1 MIPLKHNPMMLPRVN
16 DLFKLRT
23 PDSLPDVPLSKLESI
38 FDVATNNITAT
49 IPGHFFRHIY
59 MPIELY
65 DPTTETKLK
74 TWSDI
79 GLTLYDLS
87 EAYWSQYSRGLL
99 DAPYY
104 LCADG
109 TEQTKMLL
117 ELARKAKSVL
127 TKNKYKYL
135 KLIESLGLEYNPLFN
150 VDGVEIRQRLANEGV
165 NNVKTSTTNNI
176 GTKEYNATAD
186 SDYVKTTHNVAP
198 YDSPTTKEEYNDE
211 TKGQETGSIQD
222 GYVSF
227 DEDSTTHEIS
237 PSWNNGPQGGTP
249 VTNNSKYVR
258 DSRNRFTGESSTN
271 DTTYTHNTAMNKIGT
286 LVESDADDDVK
297 QYQVNPGSES
307 EYYVERDDTAFGYRL
322 IGGDKM
328 EVEKLIR
335 QGNIG
340 VTKTTE
346 LIEDQRELVKFSIID
361 EYFNDIN
368 KMILVGNWG

>member
-16 DLFKLRT
+16 DLFKLRA
-23 PDSLPDVPLSKLESI
+23 PDQLPERPLSNLEGI
-38 FDVATNNITAT
+38 FDVATNNISPIT
-49 IPGHFFRHIY
+49 GHFFRHIY

-65 DPTTETKLK
+65 DSTTQAKLK
-74 TWSDI
+74 TWVDI

-87 EAYWSQYSRGLL
+87 EAYWSQYSRAFL

-104 LCADG
+104 LCHDS
-109 TEQTKMLL
+109 TEKATQML
-117 ELARKAKSVL
+117 ELGRKAKSVL
-127 TKNKYKYL
+127 NRNKYKYL

-150 VDGVEIRQRLANEGV
+150 VDGVEIRQRLENEGV
-165 NNVKTSTTNNI
+165 NDVSETNGN
-176 GTKEYNATAD
+176 TQTFNNLKD
-186 SDYVKTTHNVAP
+186 QHNVAP
-198 YDSPTTKEEYNDE
+198 YDSTAVKEEYND
-211 TKGQETGSIQD
+211 TRTGNIS
-222 GYVSF
+222 
-227 DEDSTTHEIS
+227 DS
-237 PSWNNGPQGGTP
+237 G
-249 VTNNSKYVR
+249 
-258 DSRNRFTGESSTN
+258 NR
-271 DTTYTHNTAMNKIGT
+271 DTTYTHNNAKNMIGT
-286 LVESDADDDVK
+286 LVQSGVDDDVK
-297 QYQVNPGSES
+297 QYQVTEGEAGEA
-307 EYYVERDDTAFGYRL
+307 EYYVESDDTAFGYRL

>member
-1 MIPLKHNPMMLPRVN
+1 MLPRVN

-23 PDSLPDVPLSKLESI
+23 PDSLPDTPLSKLESI

-59 MPIELY
+59 MPLELY

-150 VDGVEIRQRLANEGV
+150 VDGVEIRQRLENEGV
-165 NNVKTSTTNNI
+165 NDVSETNGN
-176 GTKEYNATAD
+176 TQTFNNLTD
-186 SDYVKTTHNVAP
+186 THNVAP
-198 YDSPTTKEEYNDE
+198 YDSAVTKEEYND
-211 TKGQETGSIQD
+211 TRTGNIS
-222 GYVSF
+222 
-227 DEDSTTHEIS
+227 DS
-237 PSWNNGPQGGTP
+237 G
-249 VTNNSKYVR
+249 
-258 DSRNRFTGESSTN
+258 SR
-271 DTTYTHNTAMNKIGT
+271 DTTYTHKNAKNMVGT
-286 LVESDADDDVK
+286 LVQSDADDDVK
-297 QYQVNPGSES
+297 QYQVNEDSA

-340 VTKTTE
+340 IVSSQKLVQE
-346 LIEDQRELVKFSIID
+346 QRDIALFSVIE
-361 EYFNDIN
+361 EYFNDLN
-368 KMILVGNWG
+368 KIILVGNWS

>member
-16 DLFKLRT
+16 DLFKLRA
-23 PDSLPDVPLSKLESI
+23 PDQLPERPLSNLEGI
-38 FDVATNNITAT
+38 FDVATNNITPIT
-49 IPGHFFRHIY
+49 GHFFSHIY
-59 MPIELY
+59 MPLELY
-65 DPTTETKLK
+65 DSTTKAKLK
-74 TWSDI
+74 TWVDI

-104 LCADG
+104 LCHDS
-109 TEQTKMLL
+109 TEKATQML
-117 ELARKAKSVL
+117 ELGRKAKSVL
-127 TKNKYKYL
+127 NRNKYKYL

-165 NNVKTSTTNNI
+165 NDVNTSTTNNS

-186 SDYVKTTHNVAP
+186 SDNVKTTHKVSAYDGVA
-198 YDSPTTKEEYNDE
+198 KEEYNDQ
-211 TKGQETGSIQD
+211 TTGQNTQSIASGGVGFAD
-222 GYVSF
+222 G
-227 DEDSTTHEIS
+227 T
-237 PSWNNGPQGGTP
+237 GTP
-249 VTNNSKYVR
+249 YWSSDDTATEVNNNSKYVR

-271 DTTYTHNTAMNKIGT
+271 ETTYSHNNAMNMIGT
-286 LVESDADDDVK
+286 LVQSGVDDDVK
-297 QYQVNPGSES
+297 QYQVTEGSEA
-307 EYYVERDDTAFGYRL
+307 EYYVESADTAFGYRL